1 MFDDKMGVSGWMF
14 LLVPAYPRVVPDKR
28 LLNCCVSECGADNAV
43 DENSSAISLTLISG
57 KGMQVL

>member
-1 MFDDKMGVSGWMF
+1 MF
-14 LLVPAYPRVVPDKR
+14 LLVPACPRVVPDKP

-57 KGMQVL
+57 KGVQVL